1 MNKSKNLKS
10 KNKGITLI
18 ALVVTIVV
26 LLILAGISIGALTGD
41 NGIINQA
48 HTAKEDT
55 EIASWE
61 EQIDLAIIDA
71 ENKHRNPTMD
81 DVIDEL
87 INKGVIDSESQ
98 VDKDGVITTN
108 EPVYEIAGKLDD
120 YVPFGPGKFANK
132 NEEYTD
138 ETSEEEYKT
147 VTVPEGFKILEEASK
162 IDDGL
167 VIEDKKGNQFV
178 WIPVGDI
185 NDMAQCSETDGNC
198 NLELK
203 GNELKC
209 TTHNST
215 EIVGKLYATTTGE
228 NQFGTENKTYNPNSG
243 LREPAVVT
251 DNPSGTGTKYDGDT
265 NKLSI
270 IKENYTTEEFLKDL
284 KSQYK
289 EMATSV
295 AKYKGFYVGRYELGL
310 EGDTPVSKNASTE
323 KNRTKVTTADSTN
336 EKTNTWYGLY
346 KKCLEYTVPETN
358 DSSVTSSMIWGSQ
371 YDAMMNF
378 MKRRGEESSITSTS
392 NNSIQNNSYITGQ
405 KETDVIKNVF
415 DLYACHREDTLE
427 ANSDD
432 YRVVR
437 GSYLG
442 NSYSPSCR
450 RSITSTGPDSSASSR
465 LTLYIK

>member
-442 NSYSPSCR
+442 NSYSPSYR